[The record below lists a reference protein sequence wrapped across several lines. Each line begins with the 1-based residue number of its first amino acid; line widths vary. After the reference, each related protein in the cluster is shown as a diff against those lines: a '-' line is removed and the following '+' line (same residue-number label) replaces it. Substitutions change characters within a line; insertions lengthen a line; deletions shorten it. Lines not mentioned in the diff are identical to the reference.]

1 MRHET
6 MCKNMASTSSTAQ
19 ARTQYSPASA
29 PHLGKARRMQQSWR
43 IAVPLPRHATPLADV
58 ALGGSASLATLPR
71 VPRDNAATVVGLS
84 AAERAGVQ
92 VHCTPMTP
100 AVRAACA
107 CAVPFLSS
115 TSGLGA
121 PIFFLNSHHIQ
132 QSPSTPSSP

>member
-1 MRHET
+1 MRPHWR
-6 MCKNMASTSSTAQ
+6 TS
-19 ARTQYSPASA
+19 P
-29 PHLGKARRMQQSWR
+29 
-43 IAVPLPRHATPLADV
+43 
-58 ALGGSASLATLPR
+58 SASLATLPR

-100 AVRAACA
+100 AVRATCA